1 MIPIKHA
8 PEEKTSGMLYG
19 DFLSKRPGAI
29 SDTCAAPARFPFWLF
44 FASLS
49 VFCSGIP
56 YPRIQ
61 FPPRRRDFLFS
72 EAKKRC
78 AVFSFSAHLPG
89 KCSTCFR
96 VFCLAPVRIMR
107 SYDGKYPKIN
117 ENIENISKLF
127 FQPGQ
132 VLSGLTVIIKTWG
145 QNRCGDGAALTQ
157 IHTSRKGEK
166 AKRKSKGKMKP
177 KAKPASRPQKSRE
190 QKNAASR

>member
-1 MIPIKHA
+1 MGIFYQRGRGRYLTHVP
-8 PEEKTSGMLYG
+8 PPR
-19 DFLSKRPGAI
+19 DFLFGCFSHLCLFSVPVYHIPGSNSRRAG
-29 SDTCAAPARFPFWLF
+29 
-44 FASLS
+44 
-49 VFCSGIP
+49 GI
-56 YPRIQ
+56 
-61 FPPRRRDFLFS
+61 FLFS

-78 AVFSFSAHLPG
+78 AVFSFSAHLPE
-89 KCSTCFR
+89 KCSACFR
-96 VFCLAPVRIMR
+96 VFCLASVRIMR
-107 SYDGKYPKIN
+107 SYVGKYPKIN
-117 ENIENISKLF
+117 KNIENISKLF

-145 QNRCGDGAALTQ
+145 QNRWGDGAALTQ